1 MADSGGFGR
10 SEAAEK
16 ANEFVISGLFWKVCQ
31 ACKTSTPGSNP
42 GGASKFFRRNQYL
55 CDAIHIALT
64 IS

>member
-31 ACKTSTPGSNP
+31 ARKTSTPGSNP
-42 GGASKFFRRNQYL
+42 GGASNFSAEINTFVTQFTLR
-55 CDAIHIALT
+55 
-64 IS
+64 